1 MRCRVSSVERT
12 VAGVF
17 RYELV
22 GEEGEAIG
30 DLTSEQPS
38 WEVGDLVPCG
48 GHMFEIQ
55 TIDGATLRVRRVI

>member
-1 MRCRVSSVERT
+1 MERT
-12 VAGVF
+12 LAGVF

-22 GEEGEAIG
+22 DANGKAIG
-30 DLTSEQPS
+30 DLASEQPS

-55 TIDGATLRVRRVI
+55 AIENSTLRVRRVI

>member
-1 MRCRVSSVERT
+1 MERT
-12 VAGVF
+12 VADVF

-22 GEEGEAIG
+22 GDRGEAIG
-30 DLTSEQPS
+30 ELTSDEGA

-55 TIDGATLRVRRVI
+55 AIEDMTLHVRRVI